1 MTLKF
6 VRDTVKISIRVN
18 IFYNEVTKF
27 RIFFDNFSTNY
38 LDELFEEIGLRWFYL
53 KVLFK

>member
-18 IFYNEVTKF
+18 IFYNEVTKL

-53 KVLFK
+53 KLLFK